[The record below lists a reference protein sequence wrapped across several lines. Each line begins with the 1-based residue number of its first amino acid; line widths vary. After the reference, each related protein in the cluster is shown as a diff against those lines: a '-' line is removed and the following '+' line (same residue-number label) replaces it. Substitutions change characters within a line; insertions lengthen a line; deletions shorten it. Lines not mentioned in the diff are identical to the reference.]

1 MISASDI
8 RSRFLAYFTERGHT
22 AVKSSPLVP
31 YGDATL
37 LFTNAGM
44 VQFKDAFTGKEKR
57 PYTRATTS
65 QKCVRAGGK
74 HNDLENVG
82 VTARHHTFFEMLGNF
97 SFGDYFKKDAITF
110 AWDFITKEMKI
121 DPAKLVVTVFKG
133 EEKIPADEE
142 AAKLWHELCGIPEER
157 IIRLGAKDNFWAM
170 GDTGP
175 CGPCSELH
183 VYQGEG
189 PATVASFLENA
200 ETDGDLWIEIWNLV
214 FMQFERFA
222 DGRYEPLPKPS
233 IDTGM
238 GLERIAAV
246 ANGFKSNYDT
256 DLLLPLIQH
265 AAELCNKKYT
275 HSDGPDDVSL
285 RVLADHARA
294 SAFLLADGVFP
305 SNEGRGY
312 VLRRI
317 MRRAIR
323 HGERLG
329 FDDVFFFK
337 ITHKVIAVMGEAYP
351 ELRESESAIEK
362 WVRNEEEGFRR
373 TLRTGL
379 RLLAQRTERLKLS
392 AGKELA
398 GADAFELYDTY
409 GFPLDLTE
417 VIVREQGLS
426 VDHAGFE
433 KALAEQRAKG
443 GAFKN
448 ANTATADVYKEVAM
462 AVGATTFLGY
472 DLSEEH
478 TDSTWRMTAVPG
490 SDAAKIY
497 DDGYVKC
504 TVKALLQNGKR
515 VTEAV
520 GECEVVLEPT
530 PFYGE
535 SGGQSGDHD
544 GVFLTAAR
552 TPLAIVK
559 DTHKPVDNLT
569 VSEVTASAPLSEGMT
584 VLAAYDAHTRHETR
598 AHHSA
603 THLLH
608 KALRDTLGDHVKQAG
623 SLVQANRLRFD
634 YSHFEAATPAQL
646 DTIEAHVNQRVRD
659 GGTVTT
665 DVLSFDDAK
674 KRGAVA
680 LFGEKYGDRVRVLSI
695 ADSQELCGGTH
706 ARSLADVGE
715 LRVVREEAVA
725 AGVRRI
731 EAVAGDAA
739 KALDRERRATLQEF
753 ADALAGKEVHNKDAQ
768 RVAKAVVSGGAAAQ
782 TVSIAD
788 ISDDGLRSVTRTVLQ
803 LVNAK
808 APQRA
813 ELAAGAP
820 TALTSALVTVL
831 NHADEAAKKQN
842 ASRDQAAGE
851 SAKTIAAGARTVAGV
866 QLVTH
871 VLEGVESKSLRDYA
885 DKVRDALGSGVVALG
900 LIDGGKAHL
909 IIAVSKDLTARI
921 QAGTLV
927 KKLAPRIGGSGGGK
941 PELAQAGGPDT
952 AALAATLAAVA
963 DTIEAG

>member
-8 RSRFLAYFTERGHT
+8 RSRFLAYFADRGHT
-22 AVKSSPLVP
+22 TVKSSPLVP

-97 SFGDYFKKDAITF
+97 SFGDYFKTDAITF

-121 DPAKLVVTVFKG
+121 DPNKLVVTVFKG
-133 EEKIPADEE
+133 EEKIPADDE

-189 PATVASFLENA
+189 PATVQSFHDNA
-200 ETDGDLWIEIWNLV
+200 VTDGDLWIEIWNLV

-222 DGRYEPLPKPS
+222 DGRMQALPKPS

-246 ANGFKSNYDT
+246 ANGFTSNYDT

-265 AAELCNKKYT
+265 AAELCHKKYT
-275 HSDGPDDVSL
+275 HSDVPDDVSL

-294 SAFLLADGVFP
+294 TAFLLGDGVFP

-323 HGERLG
+323 HGENLG
-329 FDDVFFFK
+329 FDDVFFHK
-337 ITHKVIAVMGEAYP
+337 ITARVVALMGAAYP
-351 ELRESESAIEK
+351 ELKESEGAIEK

-379 RLLAQRTERLKLS
+379 RLLAQRTERLKQS
-392 AGKELA
+392 GGSELA

-417 VIVREQGLS
+417 VILREQKLT
-426 VDHAGFE
+426 VDHPGFD
-433 KALAEQRAKG
+433 KALAEQRAKA

-448 ANTATADVYKEVAM
+448 ADTATADVYKEIAL
-462 AVGATTFLGY
+462 ATGPTTFLGY
-472 DLSEEH
+472 DLSEEK
-478 TDSTWRMTAVPG
+478 TAQGWRMIAVNG
-490 SDAAKIY
+490 SDAAKLY
-497 DDGYVKC
+497 ADGYVRV

-515 VTEAV
+515 VKEAN
-520 GECEVVLEPT
+520 GACEVVLEPT

-535 SGGQSGDHD
+535 SGGQAGDHF
-544 GVFLTAAR
+544 GALLTEAR
-552 TPLAIVK
+552 APLATVK
-559 DTHKPVDNLT
+559 DTQKPVDNFT
-569 VSEVTASAPLSEGMT
+569 VSEVEASAPLHEGMT
-584 VLAAYDAHTRHETR
+584 VLAAYDAHARHETR

-623 SLVQANRLRFD
+623 SLVQDNRLRFD
-634 YSHFEAATPAQL
+634 FSHFEALTPAQV
-646 DTIEAHVNQRVRD
+646 DTVEGHVNQRLSKDAPVQ
-659 GGTVTT
+659 T
-665 DVLSFDDAK
+665 DVLSFDEAK

-706 ARSLADVGE
+706 ARALADIGQ

-739 KALDRERRATLQEF
+739 KKLDVDRRAALQEIV
-753 ADALAGKEVHNKDAQ
+753 DALAGKEVKSPEAL
-768 RVAKAVVSGGAAAQ
+768 RVAKAASYAQ
-782 TVSIAD
+782 PQAVSIAD
-788 ISDDGLRSVTRTVLQ
+788 IPDAELRTQLRTIHQ
-803 LVNAK
+803 LLNAK
-808 APQRA
+808 SAQRQ
-813 ELAAGAP
+813 ELAGASKLN
-820 TALTSALVTVL
+820 AALVAVL
-831 NHADEAAKKQN
+831 NAADDAAKKEG
-842 ASRDQAAGE
+842 ASRDQVAGAG
-851 SAKTIAAGARTVAGV
+851 AKTLAAGARTVAGV
-866 QLVTH
+866 KLVAT
-871 VLEGVESKSLRDYA
+871 VLEGVEAKSLRDYA

-900 LIDGGKAHL
+900 LADGGKAHL
-909 IIAVSKDLTARI
+909 VIAVSKDLTARI
-921 QAGTLV
+921 QAGALV

-941 PELAQAGGPDT
+941 PDFAQAGGPDV
-952 AALAATLAAVA
+952 AALADTLAAVGDA
-963 DTIEAG
+963 IEAG